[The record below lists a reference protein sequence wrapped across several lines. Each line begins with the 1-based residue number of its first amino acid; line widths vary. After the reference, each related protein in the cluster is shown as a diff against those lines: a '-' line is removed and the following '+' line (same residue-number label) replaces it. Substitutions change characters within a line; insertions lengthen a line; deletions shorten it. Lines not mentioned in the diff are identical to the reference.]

1 MTSGTGSLRRVAGIS
16 IQGAARKLLDSDVA
30 ADVVTLNEDGSPHV
44 TAAWV
49 GVEGDE
55 IVLAT
60 IPDQR
65 KLRNLR
71 RDPRI
76 ALSIPT
82 TRVNNWGLLECLV
95 VYGTA
100 RVTEGGA
107 PRCSNGS
114 PTHTSGLTLCFH
126 LCQTRRPG
134 LSRGSRRSGSAASGL
149 GTRHSVDGR
158 NALAQVR
165 ALGHGG
171 RRLSGLNPARI
182 EGTKLGIVTARSGSH
197 NVSRRCRGPAPIPR
211 QAVLRRLR

>member
-1 MTSGTGSLRRVAGIS
+1 MAGIS
-16 IQGAARKLLDSDVA
+16 IQGAARKLLDSDAVA
-30 ADVVTLNEDGSPHV
+30 HVVTLNEDGSPLV

-49 GVEGDE
+49 GVEADE
-55 IVLAT
+55 IVFAT

-82 TRVNNWGLLECLV
+82 TRVNNWGLLEILV

-100 RVTEGGA
+100 
-107 PRCSNGS
+107 
-114 PTHTSGLTLCFH
+114 PTRTSDPTLCFN

-149 GTRHSVDGR
+149 GTPHSVDGPI
-158 NALAQVR
+158 ALAQ
-165 ALGHGG
+165 A
-171 RRLSGLNPARI
+171 I
-182 EGTKLGIVTARSGSH
+182 
-197 NVSRRCRGPAPIPR
+197 
-211 QAVLRRLR
+211 RRLR